1 MENKNSREVMQ
12 QLQKLKDQMLWQNID
27 VDQFV
32 NEAKGYDTKRD

>member
-12 QLQKLKDQMLWQNID
+12 QLQKLKYQMLWQNID

-32 NEAKGYDTKRD
+32 NEVKGYDTKRD